1 MWYGPKSRIQEK
13 TENIGFRFGSR
24 FGVIEVVRFGF
35 GFGFHFQRVRFGW
48 EFGLG
53 HSENQDSDS
62 GSDSMI

>member
-1 MWYGPKSRIQEK
+1 MWYGLKSRIQEK
-13 TENIGFRFGSR
+13 IENIGFRFGSR

-35 GFGFHFQRVRFGW
+35 GFGLHFQRVRFGW

-62 GSDSMI
+62 DFDSMI